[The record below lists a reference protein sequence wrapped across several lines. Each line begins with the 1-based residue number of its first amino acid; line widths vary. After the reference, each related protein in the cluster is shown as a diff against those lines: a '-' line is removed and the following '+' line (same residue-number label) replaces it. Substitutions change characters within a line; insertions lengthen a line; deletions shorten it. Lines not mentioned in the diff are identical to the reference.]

1 MNVNSSTIYRTF
13 LANVKRLDEQLS
25 TVNQQIATGKK
36 LVNLRDGPAIG
47 AESTRMQEE
56 SAELDQ
62 YTANTDSCSF
72 YLQVTDSALNSVQ
85 NLITSIQT
93 NALGAT
99 SETLS
104 ATSRDA
110 IAREIRSLRDQLLS
124 LANSEIDGRYIF
136 AGSLISDPPFSI
148 NGDTVTYS
156 GDAEVREIK
165 AGDDVTIRQN
175 VAGTLFSP
183 VFDAIA
189 SLLSE
194 IDAGNAPGMAAAVEQ
209 LSTSLN
215 SYNLARGQVGAE
227 LGKVE
232 RLRAELAGEGVDLR
246 ARQSQVEDIDTA
258 EAITRLSQVQTTL
271 NATMTAGQTLLKQQN
286 LFDFLV

>member
-1 MNVNSSTIYRTF
+1 MNVNSSTMYRTF
-13 LANVKRLDEQLS
+13 LANVKRLDEQLA

-47 AESTRMQEE
+47 AESVRMQEE

-62 YTANTDSCSF
+62 YIANTDSCGF

-85 NLITSIQT
+85 NLVTSIQT
-93 NALGAT
+93 NALEAA
-99 SETLS
+99 SEALT
-104 ATSRDA
+104 AESRNA
-110 IAREIRSLRDQLLS
+110 IASEIRSLRDQILS

-136 AGSLISDPPFSI
+136 AGSLITDLPFSLTGDTVSY
-148 NGDTVTYS
+148 NGDT
-156 GDAEVREIK
+156 EIREIK
-165 AGDDVTIRQN
+165 VGDDVTIRQN
-175 VAGTLFSP
+175 IAGTVFSP
-183 VFDAIA
+183 LFDAVA

-194 IDAGNAPGMAAAVEQ
+194 IDAGDSSGIAVAIEQ
-209 LSTSLN
+209 VSTSLS

-232 RLRAELAGEGVDLR
+232 RLQAELATEGVNLR

-258 EAITRLSQVQTTL
+258 EAVTRLNQAQTTL
-271 NATMTAGQTLLKQQN
+271 NATMTAGQTILQQQN
-286 LFDFLV
+286 LFDFLA